1 MLTLRVAQCI
11 LIESME
17 KPPSFTMQ
25 DSEYKEIFGGFY
37 NIFVVGEIET
47 FGEAATKGKEKEDRE
62 LSHASTYHPLTNDLL
77 KNIFCLKIPRT
88 IRHVE

>member
-1 MLTLRVAQCI
+1 
-11 LIESME
+11 ME

-47 FGEAATKGKEKEDRE
+47 FGEAATKGKEKRG
-62 LSHASTYHPLTNDLL
+62 S
-77 KNIFCLKIPRT
+77 
-88 IRHVE
+88 

>member
-1 MLTLRVAQCI
+1 
-11 LIESME
+11 ME

-25 DSEYKEIFGGFY
+25 DSEYKEIFGGFC
-37 NIFVVGEIET
+37 NIFVVGEIGT
-47 FGEAATKGKEKEDRE
+47 FGEAAKGKEKEDRE